1 MDIGPNKAW
10 LDEEKRARPGHSHG
24 GVMCLGMFPVLD
36 D

>member
-10 LDEEKRARPGHSHG
+10 LDKEKRARPGHSHG